1 MRRRRFLR
9 GVLSTG
15 GLVCVG
21 LPALELFWGRQAH
34 ACSGVFPQRFGVW
47 FWGNGNRPDRWTP
60 DGDGADWA
68 LSPELE
74 PLANVKDDITVVSG
88 FSTKVPNLIPHW
100 SGLCGLLTGL
110 TEDGPENGWTV
121 RGPTLDQVVAQEIGG
136 ETIYRSLEVGVTTT
150 AAFSW
155 NGPNSQNPA
164 EMDPYTLYERLFG
177 ETFREPGEGGIVDP
191 SLGYR
196 RSALDAVMDDISSL
210 QGELGYT
217 DRVRL
222 EQHLDGVRDLETRLA
237 RLQEDPPELEAC
249 ERPLAPELEY
259 PDIDGRPQIQ
269 AVSRVMSD
277 LTVMALACDQTRVFS
292 FTLSAA
298 LNNELWPDADDGHH
312 NLTHHEADD
321 QPQVDAITIYNM
333 TELAYLIEQLRAVPE
348 GDATLL
354 DSCLVMATSEVS
366 EGRTHS
372 LDEIPIVLAGSA
384 CGQVVTGHHIRSYT
398 GENVN
403 KVSLSLLRAMG
414 VSQSSWGADDNL
426 ATDVVDEL
434 FT

>member
-1 MRRRRFLR
+1 MKRRTFLR
-9 GVLSTG
+9 GVLRTG

-21 LPALELFWGRQAH
+21 LPALELFWGRQAK
-34 ACSGVFPQRFGVW
+34 ACDGVFPQRFGVW

-60 DGDGADWA
+60 TGEGADWELSDE
-68 LSPELE
+68 LSP
-74 PLANVKDDITVVSG
+74 LAALKDDITVVSG
-88 FSTKVPNLIPHW
+88 FSTKVDNLIPHW

-110 TEDGPENGWTV
+110 PEDGPENGWTV
-121 RGPTLDQVVAQEIGG
+121 RGPTLDQVVAQEIGND
-136 ETIYRSLEVGVTTT
+136 TIYRSLEVGVTTT
-150 AAFSW
+150 GAFSY

-164 EMDPYTLYERLFG
+164 EMDPYTLYERIFG
-177 ETFREPGEGGIVDP
+177 ETFREPGEGGLVDP

-210 QGELGYT
+210 QGELGYS

-249 ERPLAPELEY
+249 VRPDAPELEY
-259 PDIDGRPQIQ
+259 ADIDGRPQIS
-269 AVSRVMSD
+269 AVSRTMSH
-277 LTVMALACDQTRVFS
+277 LTAMALACDQTRVFS
-292 FTLSAA
+292 FTLSGA

-312 NLTHHEADD
+312 NLTHHEVDD
-321 QPQVDAITIYNM
+321 QPQVDAITTFNM
-333 TELAYLIEQLRAVPE
+333 AEYAYFLETLKAVPE
-348 GDATLL
+348 GDGTLL
-354 DSCLVMATSEVS
+354 DSCLVLATSEVS

-384 CGQVVTGHHIRSYT
+384 CGQIVQGQHIRSYT
-398 GENVN
+398 QENVN

-414 VSQSSWGADDNL
+414 VSQASWGSDDNL
-426 ATDVVDEL
+426 ATDVVSEL
-434 FT
+434 LT